1 MKETVFEKYTISKDT
16 IIVEGNEKNSIRIE
30 NNLIEQNYFYF
41 IKIHIFPTITISSVR
56 IEIYIT
62 IYHRIS

>member
-1 MKETVFEKYTISKDT
+1 MKKD
-16 IIVEGNEKNSIRIE
+16 SIRIE
-30 NNLIEQNYFYF
+30 NNLIEQNYFLLFYYF

-62 IYHRIS
+62 IYHIFTIIFTITIYHRIS